1 MQLDNANYMSGTLQA
16 LIGYIDYTGGQNEY
30 SDSISLRNAIFA
42 LSVSQKTLF
51 LKNRKGDLLKVNI
64 NSSISME
71 TWDEVRSQAQTVSLP
86 WVESGDADG
95 LPIVLT
101 PEDATFSL

>member
-1 MQLDNANYMSGTLQA
+1 MSKWTIL
-16 LIGYIDYTGGQNEY
+16 TV
-30 SDSISLRNAIFA
+30 SA
-42 LSVSQKTLF
+42 LSVSPKTLF

-64 NSSISME
+64 NGSISME

-86 WVESGDADG
+86 WVESGDAEG

-101 PEDATFSL
+101 PSDATFSL